1 MKMLRD
7 NSITVYIS
15 HRVDGA
21 SSLRSSALLA
31 RKRED
36 DEDDGRTPCVK
47 EEDTCVR
54 AMAEAKEE
62 EEKGRRKAGEEE
74 EREKVDE
81 GKDGL
86 STRCTRV
93 PSESCDT
100 CCELINGAI
109 TSVREEKNAIA
120 MSRVSFCLFCF
131 SYEINCIKA
140 LTRNLRHT

>member
-7 NSITVYIS
+7 NSITVHIS

-54 AMAEAKEE
+54 AMAAKEE

-109 TSVREEKNAIA
+109 TSVREEKIAIA
-120 MSRVSFCLFCF
+120 MSRVSFCFFLFF
-131 SYEINCIKA
+131 
-140 LTRNLRHT
+140 L

>member
-1 MKMLRD
+1 MLRD

-54 AMAEAKEE
+54 SDGGGERGGRKGKAESGRRRRRKG
-62 EEKGRRKAGEEE
+62 KGRRRQRRTLHSLHTGAA
-74 EREKVDE
+74 
-81 GKDGL
+81 
-86 STRCTRV
+86 
-93 PSESCDT
+93 SESCDT
-100 CCELINGAI
+100 CCELINGAV

-120 MSRVSFCLFCF
+120 MSRVSFCFF
-131 SYEINCIKA
+131 VFFVFPM
-140 LTRNLRHT
+140 R